1 MGSGQ
6 IGVAFAVT
14 SDRIPNTNLAPNPA
28 PCLLQVPYDAG
39 FILVRNG
46 ALLRETFYS
55 PAAYLARE
63 GGGPDGRVVV
73 AHGLRPRPVPGVQ
86 GHEDVVH
93 SQGEAWWRGEAI
105 RVMMETCAA
114 GARHGGT
121 ERGHGQEL

>member
-1 MGSGQ
+1 MSAAGALRRGIHTGAQ
-6 IGVAFAVT
+6 
-14 SDRIPNTNLAPNPA
+14 RRLAPGDI
-28 PCLLQVPYDAG
+28 LLASSLP
-39 FILVRNG
+39 R
-46 ALLRETFYS
+46 
-55 PAAYLARE
+55 AR
-63 GGGPDGRVVV
+63 GGGADGRVVV

>member
-1 MGSGQ
+1 M
-6 IGVAFAVT
+6 T

-63 GGGPDGRVVV
+63 GGGLMGGSWWPTDYGPDLSRGCRAMKTWFTLKVRR
-73 AHGLRPRPVPGVQ
+73 GGGVRLF
-86 GHEDVVH
+86 V
-93 SQGEAWWRGEAI
+93 S
-105 RVMMETCAA
+105 
-114 GARHGGT
+114 
-121 ERGHGQEL
+121 